1 MSLSFPVYLSLQFS
15 YRGEGYKAEV
25 HSGGEI
31 PALPLAEQGGAE
43 TKVAEDA
50 EDGEND
56 RDRDLGMMVMMIM
69 LMMIRR
75 VMMRI
80 TMTGS
85 RTR

>member
-1 MSLSFPVYLSLQFS
+1 MSLSLSLSLTFI
-15 YRGEGYKAEV
+15 YRGESYKAEV
-25 HSGGEI
+25 HSGGKI

-50 EDGEND
+50 EDGEDD
-56 RDRDLGMMVMMIM
+56 RDRDLMMMIM
-69 LMMIRR
+69 VMMIRR
-75 VMMRI
+75 VMIRM

>member
-25 HSGGEI
+25 HSGGKI

-50 EDGEND
+50 EDGED
-56 RDRDLGMMVMMIM
+56 DWDRDLMMMMMVMIWG
-69 LMMIRR
+69 
-75 VMMRI
+75 VMSKEENKMRSC
-80 TMTGS
+80 GY
-85 RTR
+85 R

>member
-25 HSGGEI
+25 HSGGKI

-50 EDGEND
+50 EDGEDD
-56 RDRDLGMMVMMIM
+56 RD
-69 LMMIRR
+69 
-75 VMMRI
+75 
-80 TMTGS
+80 
-85 RTR
+85 

>member
-1 MSLSFPVYLSLQFS
+1 MSLSSPLSLSSPVSLSLQFS
-15 YRGEGYKAEV
+15 YRGESYKAEV

-50 EDGEND
+50 ENGEDD
-56 RDRDLGMMVMMIM
+56 RDRDLGMMMMMMVMMIRM
-69 LMMIRR
+69 
-75 VMMRI
+75 
-80 TMTGS
+80 TMTES

>member
-25 HSGGEI
+25 HSGGKI

-50 EDGEND
+50 EDGEDD
-56 RDRDLGMMVMMIM
+56 RDRDLMMMMMMVMMMIRI
-69 LMMIRR
+69 MMIKRE
-75 VMMRI
+75 
-80 TMTGS
+80 
-85 RTR
+85 TR